1 MWRPESES
9 GNRRKERV
17 IDMTGNGMSVVYNS
31 DHYYVVEYPGEQ
43 GYELVD
49 KHIGRGTY
57 LRGESADSF
66 RDSMQSV
73 IARDPTEESV
83 DEFLS
88 GFDSML
94 HQSVVY
100 H

>member
-1 MWRPESES
+1 MVS
-9 GNRRKERV
+9 
-17 IDMTGNGMSVVYNS
+17 NGMNVVYNS

-49 KHIGRGTY
+49 KHTGRGTF
-57 LRGESADSF
+57 LQGHSAESF
-66 RDSMQSV
+66 RDSMQSIV
-73 IARDPTEESV
+73 ARSPTEDSM

-94 HQSVVY
+94 HQRVIY

>member
-1 MWRPESES
+1 MVS
-9 GNRRKERV
+9 
-17 IDMTGNGMSVVYNS
+17 NGMNVVYNS
-31 DHYYVVEYPGEQ
+31 DHYYVVEYPGEH

-49 KHIGRGTY
+49 KHSGRGTF
-57 LRGESADSF
+57 LQGQSAESF
-66 RDSMQSV
+66 RDSMQSIV
-73 IARDPTEESV
+73 ARGPSEDSM

-94 HQSVVY
+94 HQRVIY